1 MPLINIPSKSAR
13 RGTREPELHPAK
25 GRGWGWAG
33 TRRRRGG
40 SRRNIIGTTLSPLS
54 AESAHRA
61 GKNPRG
67 RILHFAPAF
76 PSPPPPS
83 PRRGGGGECPASA
96 PFAWRIVDPRGSP
109 RSSHSN
115 FRAMVPLETRKGQP
129 VRRFDEESRRG
140 EGARFDKTD
149 SSGRN
154 ETAASDREKPIMLG

>member
-1 MPLINIPSKSAR
+1 VGGDPPAAGRKPEKHYRDNFVTAFRRERAQSGQESSRENFAFCAR
-13 RGTREPELHPAK
+13 V
-25 GRGWGWAG
+25 
-33 TRRRRGG
+33 
-40 SRRNIIGTTLSPLS
+40 SLSP
-54 AESAHRA
+54 
-61 GKNPRG
+61 
-67 RILHFAPAF
+67 
-76 PSPPPPS
+76 SPLPPT
-83 PRRGGGGECPASA
+83 GGGGECPASA